1 MRFAYLD
8 TLEVETPAQER
19 VRMAGASKGTAE
31 ARAAAKKAAA
41 WYRKKAEDVE
51 KASAAFEGE
60 EATMRE
66 QVVQAYRTAAR
77 AMEGSQAIALA
88 VAAAGGETSPPATTT
103 AATAATAATHN
114 NTNDSRAVMRA
125 QHHGA
130 QAYATQSK
138 GLT

>member
-31 ARAAAKKAAA
+31 AREAAAKAAA

-60 EATMRE
+60 EAAMRE

-88 VAAAGGETSPPATTT
+88 VAAAGGETPPATT
-103 AATAATAATHN
+103 TAATAATHN